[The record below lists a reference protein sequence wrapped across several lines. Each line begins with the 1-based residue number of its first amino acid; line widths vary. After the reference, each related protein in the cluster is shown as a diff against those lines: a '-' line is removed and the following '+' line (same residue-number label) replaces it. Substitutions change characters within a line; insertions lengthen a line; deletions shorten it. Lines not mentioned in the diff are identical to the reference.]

1 MQKRVAVLALLLLAV
16 RLDAAERRFDFS
28 TAPTNAPPPGCTPA
42 VSGDGKP
49 GGWMVLLDAVPQES
63 NVFTITS
70 TDSSNLLAPA
80 SGTHLTLKS
89 VVGQVA
95 RDTTDN
101 HYPMLMLGDQS
112 YGDFTF
118 TTRFKIA
125 GGDTE
130 QIAGVAFRVQ
140 DEKNYYVA
148 RANVHSG
155 TFYFYTVV
163 KGMHTPPIGN
173 NVKFKTGD
181 WHELTVQ
188 CQGTEIRL
196 KLDGRDAMPPL
207 NDPTFSAG
215 RIALWTK
222 SDSVAYF
229 TDTAVSY
236 TPKVNFAQHLVDDT
250 MEEYPRLLGLQ
261 LYVPAPAPSGTKMIA
276 SNDGKGIGDA
286 GEAADAD
293 VIQRGVYYLKR
304 GPDMLVVTMPLND
317 RNGDPVAAVRVMLRP
332 VPGQTEE
339 NARIRALPIIK
350 TMQKRMSAVHS
361 LTE

>member
-1 MQKRVAVLALLLLAV
+1 MLWPVLVLLLAV
-16 RLDAAERRFDFS
+16 RLGATERRFDFS
-28 TAPTNAPPPGCTPA
+28 TAPTNAPPPGCTAA
-42 VSGDGKP
+42 VAGAGRP
-49 GGWMVLLDAVPQES
+49 GGWVVLLDTVPLES
-63 NVFTITS
+63 NAFTIS
-70 TDSSNLLAPA
+70 SADSSNLLAPA
-80 SGTHLTLKS
+80 SAAHTALKWA
-89 VVGQVA
+89 VGQVA

-118 TTRFKIA
+118 TTRFKIVE
-125 GGDTE
+125 GDVE

-140 DEKNYYVA
+140 DEKNFYVA

-155 TFYFYTVV
+155 TFYFYKVE

-173 NVKFKTGD
+173 NVKFAPGE

-188 CQGTEIRL
+188 CEGTEIRL

-229 TDTAVSY
+229 TDMAVSY
-236 TPKVNFAQHLVDDT
+236 TPKVNFAQQLVDDT

-261 LYVPAPAPSGTKMIA
+261 LYVAAPAPAGTRMIA
-276 SNDGKGIGDA
+276 SGDGKGIGDA
-286 GEAADAD
+286 GEAGDAD
-293 VIQRGVYYLKR
+293 VIKRGVYYLKR
-304 GPDMLVVTMPLND
+304 GPDMLVVTMPLSD

-350 TMQKRMSAVHS
+350 TMQERMSAVHS